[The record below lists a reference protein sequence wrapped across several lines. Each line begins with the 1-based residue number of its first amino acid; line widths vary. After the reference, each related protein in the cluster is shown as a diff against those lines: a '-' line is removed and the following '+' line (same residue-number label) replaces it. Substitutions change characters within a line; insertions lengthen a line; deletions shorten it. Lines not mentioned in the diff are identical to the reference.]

1 MKKVITAM
9 LVILALCLA
18 LTCAGAE
25 IDDESGRPLLPD
37 ISKSKQEEITANQ
50 TAVLK
55 QNPAVPAFRL
65 PASLKVIDDEAF
77 EGTAIVLA
85 DLPDTVEHIGER
97 AFADI
102 PSLRFIRIP
111 ENTTYIASNAFA
123 GSNQVTLTAAPNSYA
138 RAWAKTN
145 HIPFNPFAV
154 IHEGQENLRASANLS
169 RKTAQTLDE
178 DSAASSDGLGKD
190 PSWRP
195 AEDIQFEQYDSV
207 IANHRAGRAP
217 PAWEV

>member
-1 MKKVITAM
+1 MKKVITAL

-25 IDDESGRPLLPD
+25 IDDESGRLMLPD
-37 ISKSKQEEITANQ
+37 FRKNDEPKLLGEQ
-50 TAVLK
+50 TAVFK
-55 QNPAVPAFRL
+55 L
-65 PASLKVIDDEAF
+65 PASLKFIDDEAF

-85 DLPDTVEHIGER
+85 DLPETVEYIGER

-102 PSLRFIRIP
+102 PSLRFVKIP
-111 ENTTYIASNAFA
+111 ERTTYIASSAFA
-123 GSNQVTLTAAPNSYA
+123 GSNRVTLTAAPNSYA
-138 RAWAKTN
+138 RAWAETN
-145 HIPFNPFAV
+145 QIPFNPFAV
-154 IHEGQENLRASANLS
+154 IREGQENLRASANLS

-190 PSWRP
+190 PSWRS

-207 IANHRAGRAP
+207 IENHRAGRAP
-217 PAWEV
+217 PAWEA